1 MTDFCPNS
9 FFNAFVDMRD
19 VEECDRACAMGD
31 GKRFYLFKHKR
42 TGVVFF
48 VKEQPALMWESRRFT
63 LFLREVETQLLLAQQ
78 AFSLFRGFCIQDSPK
93 APSSLP
99 GMQSGYLFFKHIK
112 RGSLRHVI
120 SRNSSNPLTVTEAA
134 CVIVGLPFL
143 IEHMHRHNIAHRD
156 IKPENIV
163 VDDDGRP
170 WLIDFELA
178 RGWDMPKRQF
188 SMLVGTESYRAPE
201 IPNTIRPDESWTGE
215 QALMADIFALG
226 ITLVEA
232 ATGKYPFEVSD
243 GFEIISE
250 KQKLYDDNH
259 KSERC
264 RKIRERFFHGDDD
277 ISRARAVW
285 EVLVAMEMADF
296 EANGKVI
303 EPALREIL
311 RGCLKPLAEDR
322 PPARGLREQIENV
335 DPSDLIRW
343 NGESP
348 DGARVE
354 EYRRYLIRNLVSSG

>member
-1 MTDFCPNS
+1 MNDLVSLGLEIQKFPTDL
-9 FFNAFVDMRD
+9 
-19 VEECDRACAMGD
+19 GQ
-31 GKRFYLFKHKR
+31 
-42 TGVVFF
+42 T
-48 VKEQPALMWESRRFT
+48 
-63 LFLREVETQLLLAQQ
+63 
-78 AFSLFRGFCIQDSPK
+78 
-93 APSSLP
+93 
-99 GMQSGYLFFKHIK
+99 
-112 RGSLRHVI
+112 
-120 SRNSSNPLTVTEAA
+120 
-134 CVIVGLPFL
+134 
-143 IEHMHRHNIAHRD
+143 
-156 IKPENIV
+156 
-163 VDDDGRP
+163 
-170 WLIDFELA
+170 
-178 RGWDMPKRQF
+178 
-188 SMLVGTESYRAPE
+188 
-201 IPNTIRPDESWTGE
+201 
-215 QALMADIFALG
+215 DIFALG

-232 ATGKYPFEVSD
+232 ATGKYPFEVSRD

-250 KQKLYDDNH
+250 KQKLYDDNRE
-259 KSERC
+259 SERC

-322 PPARGLREQIENV
+322 PTARGLREQIENV